1 MGVEVFGGGGGA
13 LAARIAQLTRFGYS
27 RASINAALTNDL
39 TYFFGGA
46 LPALG
51 PAVATGGGGIAP
63 VRAQADGRRVWQLV
77 PTLANG
83 SDMEWRGL
91 TAAGAATEQ
100 LASMRETPPN
110 FLEAVAEA
118 GNAYAYVTQAWLRKN
133 NNVNP
138 CWSRQRFGIAYAG
151 VGYQVNAE
159 GFSSHVGV
167 IGDGANGFRCGS
179 INCPD
184 GTAVANN
191 SAGAADPG
199 FIQPAALL
207 NPGLSWFHV
216 KVKLVPATPNAP
228 PAVGIYLDGKLIVS
242 YFTNAHFPR
251 GSSAVNRDYL
261 NVCASAFCGFDAVT
275 QLNGWW
281 VHDWE
286 VWYDTDLSL

>member
-1 MGVEVFGGGGGA
+1 MGVEVYGGGGGA
-13 LAARIAQLTRFGYS
+13 LASAVKQLTRFGYS
-27 RASINAALTNDL
+27 RATINASLTNDL
-39 TYFFGGA
+39 TYWFGGPI
-46 LPALG
+46 PALG

-63 VRAQADGRRVWQLV
+63 ARAQADSRRVWQLI
-77 PTLANG
+77 PTLLNG

-100 LASMRETPPN
+100 LAHMRDVKA
-110 FLEAVAEA
+110 FAEAVAEA
-118 GNAYAYVTQAWLRKN
+118 GNAFAFVTQAWLRKN
-133 NNVNP
+133 DNVNP
-138 CWSRQRFGIAYAG
+138 CWSRQRFGIAYTG

-159 GFSSHVGV
+159 GFSSHVGI
-167 IGDGANGFRCGS
+167 IGDGANGFRCAS

-184 GTAVANN
+184 GTGAANN
-191 SAGAADPG
+191 SPGAADPG

-207 NPGLSWFHV
+207 NPGLNWFHV
-216 KVKLVPATPNAP
+216 KVKLVPATPSAP
-228 PAVGIYLDGKLIVS
+228 PAVGVYLDGQLIVS

-251 GSSAVNRDYL
+251 GSSGVNRDYL
-261 NVCASAFCGFDAVT
+261 NVGASCFCGFDGAT